1 MTDFDTCPEC
11 ERLRAQVKRL
21 EGTYAAAR
29 ALSSSTETARPEY
42 LSLKLAAEDAQLD
55 LEIAFLAFEKHK
67 GDHDRGT
74 LRG

>member
-1 MTDFDTCPEC
+1 MNDSYTCSEC
-11 ERLRAQVKRL
+11 ERLRAQVRRL
-21 EGTYAAAR
+21 EETYTAAR
-29 ALSSSTETARPEY
+29 TLSSSTETTRPEY